1 MKVLIFD
8 SGTLI
13 TLSMNNLLDMLRDLK
28 KIFPGKFIITKE
40 VENEI
45 VLRPLRIQQFKLGA
59 IRLRK
64 LIQDKILE
72 FPDVLNI
79 RHSAVSNT
87 ANELLKEANSIFIA
101 DGNPVHI
108 VDQGE
113 ASILALNK
121 LLQNRGIKSM
131 IAIDERTTRML
142 CERPE
147 NLRKLLENKLHT
159 RVKQQKQISKDFHKA
174 SFIRSTELIYVA
186 YKKGI
191 VPKDKELL
199 DAMLYGAKFKGA
211 SISSDEINEIERMA

>member
-113 ASILALNK
+113 ASILA
-121 LLQNRGIKSM
+121 
-131 IAIDERTTRML
+131 
-142 CERPE
+142 
-147 NLRKLLENKLHT
+147 
-159 RVKQQKQISKDFHKA
+159 
-174 SFIRSTELIYVA
+174 
-186 YKKGI
+186 
-191 VPKDKELL
+191 
-199 DAMLYGAKFKGA
+199 
-211 SISSDEINEIERMA
+211 

>member
-1 MKVLIFD
+1 MKAVIFD

-28 KIFPGKFIITKE
+28 RNFSGKFIITKE

-45 VLRPLRIQQFKLGA
+45 VSRPLRIPQFKLGA
-59 IRLRK
+59 IRLRE
-64 LIQDKILE
+64 LINDKVLE
-72 FPDVLNI
+72 FPDVLGIKHDDIFKLTNI
-79 RHSAVSNT
+79 
-87 ANELLKEANSIFIA
+87 LLKEANSIFTA
-101 DGNPVHI
+101 DKNPVHI

-113 ASILALNK
+113 ASVLALSK
-121 LLQNRGIKSM
+121 LLYEKNIENL

-159 RVKQQKQISKDFHKA
+159 KVKQQKQISNSFHKA
-174 SFIRSTELIYVA
+174 VFIRSTELIYVA

-191 VPKDKELL
+191 IPKDKELL

-211 SISSDEINEIERMA
+211 AISGDEIREIERMS